1 MSPVIPFS
9 SNINT
14 VNSLY
19 PSRIEQSCLTP
30 VAKPRSNEE
39 IKQEEIKQEEIKQ
52 EEIKQEEIK
61 QRDRT
66 KNQTKKHEL
75 LAKQ

>member
-30 VAKPRSNEE
+30 LAKPRSNEE
-39 IKQEEIKQEEIKQ
+39 IKQEEIKQK
-52 EEIKQEEIK
+52 EIKQEEIK

>member
-19 PSRIEQSCLTP
+19 PYRIEQSCLTP
-30 VAKPRSNEE
+30 LAKPRSNG
-39 IKQEEIKQEEIKQ
+39 
-52 EEIKQEEIK
+52 EIKQEEIK

-66 KNQTKKHEL
+66 KNQTEKHEL

>member
-30 VAKPRSNEE
+30 LAKPRSN
-39 IKQEEIKQEEIKQ
+39 EEIKQ

>member
-19 PSRIEQSCLTP
+19 PYRIEQSCLTP
-30 VAKPRSNEE
+30 LAKPRSN
-39 IKQEEIKQEEIKQ
+39 EEIKQ

>member
-14 VNSLY
+14 VNFLY

-30 VAKPRSNEE
+30 LAKPRSN
-39 IKQEEIKQEEIKQ
+39 EEIKQ

>member
-30 VAKPRSNEE
+30 LAKPRSN
-39 IKQEEIKQEEIKQ
+39 EEIKQEEIKQ

>member
-19 PSRIEQSCLTP
+19 PSHIEQSCLTP
-30 VAKPRSNEE
+30 LAKPRSN
-39 IKQEEIKQEEIKQ
+39 EEIKQ

>member
-14 VNSLY
+14 VNFLY

-30 VAKPRSNEE
+30 LAKPRSNG
-39 IKQEEIKQEEIKQ
+39 
-52 EEIKQEEIK
+52 EIKQEEIK

>member
-14 VNSLY
+14 FNSLY

-30 VAKPRSNEE
+30 LAKPRSN
-39 IKQEEIKQEEIKQ
+39 EEIKQ

-66 KNQTKKHEL
+66 KNQTEKHEL